1 MTKYHFQ
8 QANGTLL
15 NYIDQPDSFA
25 DSSSTALLAAA
36 TFRYASITG
45 NTTHIP
51 AAICALQ
58 LIRNSV
64 DKHGWLRNTVDPLQ
78 FSVPSGPGQHSPE
91 GQSFVLLLE
100 AAVSVWESSYYK
112 ISE

>member
-1 MTKYHFQ
+1 M
-8 QANGTLL
+8 L

-45 NTTHIP
+45 DVTHIP

-64 DKHGWLRNTVDPLQ
+64 DSDGWLQNTVDPLQ
-78 FSVPSGPGQHSPE
+78 FSVPSAPGQHSPE

-100 AAVSVWESSYYK
+100 AAAFDWGSSYYK
-112 ISE
+112 TSE